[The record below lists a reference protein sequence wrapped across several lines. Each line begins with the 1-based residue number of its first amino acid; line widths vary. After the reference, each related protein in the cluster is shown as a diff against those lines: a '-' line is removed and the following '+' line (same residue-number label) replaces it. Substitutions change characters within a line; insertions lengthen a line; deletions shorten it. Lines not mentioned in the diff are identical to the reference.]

1 MPLLDLPNELLLRVS
16 WFLLKCPTCD
26 CHHFTRNLCAL
37 ANSSRVLHAVLT
49 PYLLRTTEAQKILLW
64 AINHHRIDT
73 VALALGRGADLNLV
87 HFERRYF
94 SPGSTGIPLGTA
106 IDIASR
112 LRSRS
117 TSAAIH
123 QLKFDTIILLL
134 QSGGKPTF
142 SAVSLAARC
151 GDLDLLELFLPHI
164 VDINERHPGGGH
176 TVLEVAGCCGNVQC
190 MKLLLAAGADANGT
204 GDTNNPTHYP
214 PLRALS
220 NAPIEVLQT
229 LLDAGAD
236 ATWEGSDGKSIVE
249 DLFEQWRGWPGVDLN
264 IDLLARYGSRLPR
277 GEQAI
282 ALWQAPVWEVWT
294 EADEQGASAGDRF
307 GEPSM
312 FPGSREYRG
321 WIPAPNIAAREL
333 RGVHMGI
340 RVPGSPGCKCPD
352 CPPEK
357 SGRTRDSNVPRR
369 QLPGGWGVAI

>member
-1 MPLLDLPNELLLRVS
+1 MLLLDLPNELLLRVS

-49 PYLLRTTEAQKILLW
+49 PYLLRTTEPQKILLW
-64 AINHHRIDT
+64 AIDHHRIDT
-73 VALALGRGADLNLV
+73 VTLALSSGADPNLV

-117 TSAAIH
+117 SSAAIH
-123 QLKFDTIILLL
+123 QLKFNTIILLL

-142 SAVSLAARC
+142 SAVSFAARC
-151 GDLDLLELFLPHI
+151 GDLDLLGLFLPH
-164 VDINERHPGGGH
+164 VLDINERHPGGGH
-176 TVLEVAGCCGNVQC
+176 TVLEVAGGCGNVQC
-190 MKLLLAAGADANGT
+190 MKLLLAAGADANST

-236 ATWEGSDGKSIVE
+236 ATWEGPDGKSIVE
-249 DLFEQWRGWPGVDLN
+249 DLSEQWRGWPGVDIN
-264 IDLLARYGSRLPR
+264 IDLLARHGSRLPR

-294 EADEQGASAGDRF
+294 EADEEGASAGDWF
-307 GEPSM
+307 GEPPKY
-312 FPGSREYRG
+312 PGTREYRG
-321 WIPAPNIAAREL
+321 WIPAPNVAAREL

-340 RVPGSPGCKCPD
+340 RVSGIPGCKCPD

-369 QLPGGWGVAI
+369 QISGG